1 MSEERKEGV
10 RAWWRDRHGAVWENS
25 PTPAQREAYGPF
37 TMEYRHR
44 PPEGAPEPGER
55 RMRDGIEHEARHVYV
70 NHADRWNVAT
80 SSSLRRSGYVPLHE
94 WITLPLAPPK
104 PKYRLA
110 AVELT
115 EEQADAFQEFIALGD
130 SVSSWSFPDLASLLR
145 IEEIPE

>member
-1 MSEERKEGV
+1 MNEERKEGV
-10 RAWWRDRHGAVWENS
+10 RQVWVS
-25 PTPAQREAYGPF
+25 PAGHVWTREPTEGERRLGQFHTAYLH
-37 TMEYRHR
+37 T

-55 RMRDGIEHEARHVYV
+55 RMRDGIEHEARYVYV

-80 SSSLRRSGYVPLHE
+80 SSSLHRRGYVPLHE
-94 WITLPLAPPK
+94 WLLLPLAPPK

-115 EEQADAFQEFIALGD
+115 PREVTVVNEFMRACRKHHTVTNSQI
-130 SVSSWSFPDLASLLR
+130 VASLLR